1 MAIYRLE
8 TKIIKRQKGKRTA
21 LAAAAYQSGSMLRA
35 AAYRS
40 GDKLMDGQT
49 KDSFDYRPRQQEVL
63 HCEILAPKNGPLWL
77 QGIAPKGPD
86 DRQRQRALR
95 ERLWNTI
102 EQVEKRKDSQL
113 AREFIASLPREL
125 NLEQQIE
132 LVRGWCKA
140 EFISKGLV
148 VDFAIHRSKTGQ
160 NPHAHILCTTRPVE
174 GQGFGKKPS
183 TAGKFNGRGVVGIG
197 GKSDLVAWR
206 VSWGVEANFALEK
219 AGRSERVDHRSLKDR
234 GISREPEP
242 KIGAAAMG
250 MIRRGLD
257 PERFKLWR
265 YVRTLNEM
273 RPLARAIGKFRE
285 MRQEGLGNTW
295 WERSLIFMS
304 QAREAARESIMDTW
318 QAMLAG
324 DADDATAQPC
334 ARPAR
339 AKRPGDGAINTWHYL
354 NMSKNWQGT
363 PSGARKQRTGF
374 ASTIAMRKRNDS
386 FMSGK
391 AACQSV

>member
-8 TKIIKRQKGKRTA
+8 AKIIKRQRGKRTA
-21 LAAAAYQSGSMLRA
+21 LAAAAYQSASILRA

-40 GDKLMDGQT
+40 GEKLIDGQT

-63 HCEILAPKNGPLWL
+63 HCEIMAPKNGPLWL
-77 QGIAPKGPD
+77 QNSEPKGPD

-125 NLEQQIE
+125 NLEQQVA
-132 LVRGWCKA
+132 LVRGWCET
-140 EFISKGLV
+140 EFVSKGLV

-183 TAGKFNGRGVVGIG
+183 TAGKFNGRGAVGIG
-197 GKSDLVAWR
+197 AKAELESWR
-206 VSWGVEANFALEK
+206 DSWAKHENAALEK
-219 AGRSERVDHRSLKDR
+219 AGRPERVDHRSLKDR

-265 YVRTLNEM
+265 YIRTLNQM
-273 RPLARAIGKFRE
+273 RPLARAIQNFRE
-285 MRQEGLGNTW
+285 MPQVGMGKTW
-295 WERSLIFMS
+295 WERSLMFMG
-304 QAREAARESIMDTW
+304 QAREAARESIVDTW
-318 QAMLAG
+318 RAMLM
-324 DADDATAQPC
+324 T
-334 ARPAR
+334 PAR
-339 AKRPGDGAINTWHYL
+339 GH
-354 NMSKNWQGT
+354 QHT
-363 PSGARKQRTGF
+363 PPQRGPDLE
-374 ASTIAMRKRNDS
+374 R
-386 FMSGK
+386 
-391 AACQSV
+391 